1 MTSNE
6 VCVLCYQIAGADGLV
21 AETQVRTC
29 DTAGFL
35 CVIFKISLCVFIC
48 VVTDD
53 FDGVFVCANRT
64 VGAKTP
70 EFAGYGACVS
80 QIGLCAN
87 LDGAVGNI
95 INDTNESLEKLC
107 KNMKDKIA
115 EQEKIVKTNQ
125 YELKGQLQDLSDTE
139 KYLKIIDDRNKE
151 IERQKNAG
159 KPVEERTIDKE
170 EKSIYANRQTEIKV
184 NMDYIRKL
192 GLAEGEDLGDGVVG
206 EVKLADDTPDAGSNH
221 SNDKDEA
228 KAAGSKSSVDEDYK
242 AISRK
247 AGNPPVINTKEGKEL
262 TDGIHRMWQS
272 ITGNKGK

>member
-95 INDTNESLEKLC
+95 INDTN
-107 KNMKDKIA
+107 
-115 EQEKIVKTNQ
+115 
-125 YELKGQLQDLSDTE
+125 
-139 KYLKIIDDRNKE
+139 
-151 IERQKNAG
+151 
-159 KPVEERTIDKE
+159 
-170 EKSIYANRQTEIKV
+170 
-184 NMDYIRKL
+184 
-192 GLAEGEDLGDGVVG
+192 G
-206 EVKLADDTPDAGSNH
+206 EVVFLCSPSCCQ
-221 SNDKDEA
+221 
-228 KAAGSKSSVDEDYK
+228 
-242 AISRK
+242 ILR
-247 AGNPPVINTKEGKEL
+247 
-262 TDGIHRMWQS
+262 
-272 ITGNKGK
+272 